1 MNSMK
6 NRKILFIVEGK
17 NDEPAIIKQMYKTC
31 FANEKYEI
39 FPYETDIHDLIKK
52 IFVNGDIDEAF
63 DIQAYLRANCSDSKK
78 KAILNCTFSD
88 IFLVFDLDAQDNRLN
103 ESCLVKLQRFF
114 SESTENGKLY
124 INYPS
129 IEAYKNVNKMPDLNF
144 RNSMVHKDE
153 FTNYKSIVDSKT
165 PYYTKTDKLDKRILL
180 GLALHH
186 LKKLNLILSG
196 KYETNLNDGISSA
209 VLNEILNIQL
219 KTLKLESKVYV
230 LSMMILH
237 LFEYRPIKMLEIAEN
252 IAIDLI

>member
-1 MNSMK
+1 MK
-6 NRKILFIVEGK
+6 SRKILFIVEGK
-17 NDEPAIIKQMYKTC
+17 SDEPAIITQMYKTC

-52 IFVNGDIDEAF
+52 IFVNGEIDDAF
-63 DIQAYLRANCSDSKK
+63 DIQSYLRANCNDSKY
-78 KAILNCTFSD
+78 KAILSYTFSD

-103 ESCLVKLQRFF
+103 ESHLIKLQDYF

-144 RNSMVHKDE
+144 RNSMVHKNE
-153 FTNYKSIVDSKT
+153 FTNYKNLVDSRT
-165 PYYTKTDKLDKRILL
+165 PYYTKINKLDKRILF

-186 LKKLNLILSG
+186 LKKLNLLLSG
-196 KYETNLNDGISSA
+196 KYEPTINEGISNK
-209 VLNEILNIQL
+209 VLNEVLDIQL
-219 KTLKLESKVYV
+219 NTLKLDNKVYV

-237 LFEYRPIKMLEIAEN
+237 LFEYRPIKMLEIAKD